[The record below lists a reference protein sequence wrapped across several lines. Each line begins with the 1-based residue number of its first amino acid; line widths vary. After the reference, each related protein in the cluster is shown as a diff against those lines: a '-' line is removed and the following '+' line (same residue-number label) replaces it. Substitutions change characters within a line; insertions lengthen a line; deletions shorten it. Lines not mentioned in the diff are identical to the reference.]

1 MKKFYAIVAA
11 AVLAMTFT
19 ALSACGKKPSG
30 DAPPDVPPEP
40 SVALALSE
48 TEKALLV
55 GDSFTLT
62 VNKEGTPEWSSDDPD
77 RASVADGVVTA
88 LSPGTVRIYASLDGE
103 VAACTVDITETPV
116 GVDTLLL
123 DKKSSTIY
131 LGFELDITSVIK
143 NGHDFIDIS
152 DWTLTWES
160 SDPAV
165 ATVSGEGVVSGTGVG
180 EATVSCTA
188 VKDGTTL
195 TASAAITVIELKI
208 YNLSTES
215 VDLLGDFAPL
225 AIQASSSAAVELLA
239 VDIRTLQETPV
250 ESGVTWST
258 ADESIATV
266 SRTGVVTG
274 VSNGSTKVFAQY
286 AGNTYEA
293 DVQVY
298 APISSKA
305 QLDVLGKACYTYRDD
320 PAGLAELMQANYML
334 TQNIDYDGATFLPIA
349 AVPVEDIQSAAM
361 ETPLV
366 VTDVRLSTESQA
378 WKTVLGLTDFSNFT
392 GPNPTGA
399 TFTGIFDGNGYAIQ
413 NARLMHDNYLTRA
426 AAAGSSWSAYGG
438 CVIGTNDGIVRNIA
452 FTDFKF
458 CNNSDV
464 AGSGGMQAVYTAG
477 GIQITSIAGSDT
489 AGIVSGNFNDAF
501 ALVTRNNGVI
511 EDVFL
516 SAELTNATYRAG
528 GAALVVYQNNGAVS
542 NVFVSAEKGR
552 NTNTGFIA
560 FHNNPAYA
568 ATISGCFA
576 VHTLAFQPNDAIKSP
591 ILTSFTAF
599 TQSSQY
605 VNGVTNSYAF
615 YQLDSFWD
623 AVNGGEYSLSSY
635 DRTIW
640 NIPADATGT
649 PTLIPGN
656 RITD

>member
-11 AVLAMTFT
+11 VVLVLTFT
-19 ALSACGKKPSG
+19 IFAACEKDTPGTQPE
-30 DAPPDVPPEP
+30 VPTEP
-40 SVALALSE
+40 SVALNLSE
-48 TEKALLV
+48 TEKDLLV

-62 VNKEGTPEWSSDDPD
+62 VNKEGTPEWSSDDPS

-88 LSPGTVRIYASLDGE
+88 LSPGTVRIYASLNGE
-103 VAACTVDITETPV
+103 VAACTVNITETPV

-131 LGFELDITSVIK
+131 LGFELDITPVIK
-143 NGHDFIDIS
+143 NGHDFVDIS

-160 SDPAV
+160 SDPSIAAV
-165 ATVSGEGVVSGTGVG
+165 SEEGVVSGINLG

-225 AIQASSSAAVELLA
+225 AIQDSSSATIELLA

-258 ADESIATV
+258 ADETVATV
-266 SRTGVVTG
+266 SQTGVVTG
-274 VSNGSTKVFAQY
+274 VSNGNTKVIAQY
-286 AGNTYEA
+286 QGDTYEA
-293 DVQVY
+293 DVFVY
-298 APISSKA
+298 APISSKG
-305 QLDVLGKACYTYRDD
+305 QLDTLGKACYTYRDD
-320 PAGLAELMQANYML
+320 AGRLTELMSANYML
-334 TQNIDYDGATFLPIA
+334 TQNINYAGATFLPIA

-399 TFTGIFDGNGYAIQ
+399 TFTGIFDGSGYSIPT
-413 NARLMHDNYLTRA
+413 ARLMHVHSVPRR

-528 GAALVVYQNNGAVS
+528 GAALVVYQNNGTVS

-576 VHTLAFQPNDAIKSP
+576 VHTLAFQPNDTIKSP

-640 NIPADATGT
+640 NIPAETDEEPA
-649 PTLIPGN
+649 LIPGN
-656 RITD
+656 RIAV

>member
-11 AVLAMTFT
+11 VVLVLTFT
-19 ALSACGKKPSG
+19 IFAACEKDTPGTQPE
-30 DAPPDVPPEP
+30 VPTEP
-40 SVALALSE
+40 SVALNLSE
-48 TEKALLV
+48 TEKDLLV

-62 VNKEGTPEWSSDDPD
+62 VNKEGTPEWSSDDPS

-88 LSPGTVRIYASLDGE
+88 LSPGTVRIYASLNGE
-103 VAACTVDITETPV
+103 VAACTVNITETPV

-131 LGFELDITSVIK
+131 LGFELDITPVIK
-143 NGHDFIDIS
+143 NGHDFVDIS
-152 DWTLTWES
+152 DWTLAWES
-160 SDPAV
+160 SDPSIAAV
-165 ATVSGEGVVSGTGVG
+165 SEEGVVSGINLG

-188 VKDGTTL
+188 VKDETVL
-195 TASAAITVIELKI
+195 TASATITVIELKI
-208 YNLSTES
+208 YNLSKES
-215 VDLLGDFAPL
+215 IDLLGAFSPL
-225 AIQASSSAAVELLA
+225 GIQTSSSESIEL
-239 VDIRTLQETPV
+239 VSIDVGTLSETPV
-250 ESGVTWST
+250 ESGVKWST
-258 ADESIATV
+258 ADETVATV
-266 SRTGVVTG
+266 SQTGVVTG
-274 VSNGSTKVFAQY
+274 VSNGNTKVIAQY
-286 AGNTYEA
+286 QGDTYEA
-293 DVQVY
+293 DVFVY
-298 APISSKA
+298 APISSKG
-305 QLDVLGKACYTYRDD
+305 QLDTLGKACYTYRDD
-320 PAGLAELMQANYML
+320 AGRLTELMSANYML
-334 TQNIDYDGATFLPIA
+334 TQNINYAGATFLPIA

-413 NARLMHDNYLTRA
+413 NARLMHDNYLTRT

-528 GAALVVYQNNGAVS
+528 GAALVVYQNNGTVS

-640 NIPADATGT
+640 NIPAETDEEPA
-649 PTLIPGN
+649 LIPGN
-656 RITD
+656 RIAV